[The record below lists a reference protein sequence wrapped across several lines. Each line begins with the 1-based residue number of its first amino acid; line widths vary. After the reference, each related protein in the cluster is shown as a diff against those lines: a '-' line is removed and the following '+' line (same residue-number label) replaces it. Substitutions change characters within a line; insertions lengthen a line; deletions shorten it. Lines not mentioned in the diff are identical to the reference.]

1 MKTINLFA
9 ATAMLIA
16 AVACNSNKPAKTG
29 DADSTGVAPVVEN
42 TVVAKNLLPSKSEID
57 SVSYLLGINFGSMIK
72 GYNMGDL
79 NFSEM
84 KKGMNDF
91 INAKGNQ
98 RDTDFV
104 QQFKINPEEMNR
116 IISEFIEKRN
126 AYTAALN
133 KEAQTNFF
141 NEVKKKAGVVT
152 SPTGLAYI
160 IKEAGNDNKPGDQDT
175 VYVHY
180 KLSLKDGSVIEEV
193 PENQPFSN
201 GLMFPKDP
209 QGAPEEI
216 YNCRCGM
223 VAIYPKYEDRSQ
235 PSYTEGMTIDGQ
247 SYHEWKKFDNYEDWK
262 KWKLEQERI
271 REEKKLNLTDKD
283 IRSSAKSN
291 GVSVKAVSM
300 ISKSFGKA
308 FSKYEPLR
316 NHIRELRFADNPGI
330 ASTSID
336 GRIITL
342 DQKTFATEENM
353 QNVFDE
359 LVRSGH
365 SVNVDDPCF
374 MIAHELGHCLES
386 CAVLKQTGIGNGVI
400 GTLQEAIISQK
411 REELGLKYFEN
422 MGFSDETTEEIYGII
437 KEEMGVRA
445 LSSPSEMMAQ
455 AFGQVLYGTKKAPH
469 AEKLVDYVLS
479 LVR

>member
-91 INAKGNQ
+91 INSKGNQ

-104 QQFKINPEEMNR
+104 KQFKINPEEMNR

-133 KEAQTNFF
+133 KEAQANFF

-193 PENQPFSN
+193 PENQPSVMLFLN
-201 GLMFPKDP
+201 RVIPGW
-209 QGAPEEI
+209 
-216 YNCRCGM
+216 
-223 VAIYPKYEDRSQ
+223 
-235 PSYTEGMTIDGQ
+235 TEGLQLIGEGGKATLYVPAELGYGERGTNGI
-247 SYHEWKKFDNYEDWK
+247 EPNTPLVFDIQLD
-262 KWKLEQERI
+262 
-271 REEKKLNLTDKD
+271 
-283 IRSSAKSN
+283 
-291 GVSVKAVSM
+291 SVKHFVE
-300 ISKSFGKA
+300 KA
-308 FSKYEPLR
+308 
-316 NHIRELRFADNPGI
+316 D
-330 ASTSID
+330 
-336 GRIITL
+336 
-342 DQKTFATEENM
+342 
-353 QNVFDE
+353 
-359 LVRSGH
+359 
-365 SVNVDDPCF
+365 
-374 MIAHELGHCLES
+374 
-386 CAVLKQTGIGNGVI
+386 
-400 GTLQEAIISQK
+400 
-411 REELGLKYFEN
+411 
-422 MGFSDETTEEIYGII
+422 
-437 KEEMGVRA
+437 
-445 LSSPSEMMAQ
+445 
-455 AFGQVLYGTKKAPH
+455 
-469 AEKLVDYVLS
+469 
-479 LVR
+479 